1 MGGATTVQSGGT
13 LAPGNSPGTL
23 TFAAPV
29 VMAPGSTLS
38 LDIDGTGTGAG
49 AGNYSRVVVT
59 GAGNGFTAGGTLQ
72 PVLRGITGAATNAF
86 TPSIGQQFAV
96 VSAEGGV
103 QGSFA
108 GLAQPTGLAA
118 GTRFD
123 ALYGPSSVSLVVT
136 PASYGNLGAAG
147 LPQTPNQVSVGQ
159 ALDVL
164 RPAVGLRMSG
174 LSQSLFAPLYS
185 LPAASIP
192 QALDQLSPSLYGD
205 MMLSARQGFYGFS
218 DQVSQRLGTRRAAQG
233 EAQGVARPAAMPA
246 RDFPT
251 PRPGRW
257 PGRSARPPGCPASVS
272 GRRSRRPAPGFQSSL
287 AGVMAGLDVELA
299 PGFVTGVA
307 LGGGSA
313 NTFAGNGAAALG
325 SAFQAMLYGEYAMGS
340 LFFGG
345 QVAYLN
351 FDQTTTRS
359 LGAWWN
365 SVSRDSV
372 VTNGV
377 GGQIAAGLRL
387 ASTAGASSRRWRS
400 LYSACRRRPRSSR
413 TPTA

>member
-1 MGGATTVQSGGT
+1 MARCAGTGTVGGATTVQSGGT
-13 LAPGNSPGTL
+13 LAPGTVRATL

-59 GAGNGFTAGGTLQ
+59 GAGNGFTAGGHAAACAARHH
-72 PVLRGITGAATNAF
+72 RGRD
-86 TPSIGQQFAV
+86 QCLHAV
-96 VSAEGGV
+96 YRSAVRGRLGRGRRA
-103 QGSFA
+103 GSFA

-192 QALDQLSPSLYGD
+192 QALDQLSPASRRHDAVGAPGL
-205 MMLSARQGFYGFS
+205 LRFS
-218 DQVSQRLGTRRAAQG
+218 DQESQRLGTRRAAQG
-233 EAQGVARPAAMPA
+233 EAQGVAAAWRRCLRGTSQRRAPVGGRAA
-246 RDFPT
+246 RHD
-251 PRPGRW
+251 RLAVRLRSVVAGRD
-257 PGRSARPPGCPASVS
+257 
-272 GRRSRRPAPGFQSSL
+272 GRRAGFQSSL
-287 AGVMAGLDVELA
+287 AAVMAGLDVELA

-307 LGGGSA
+307 GRRQRQH
-313 NTFAGNGAAALG
+313 FAGNGAAALG
-325 SAFQAMLYGEYAMGS
+325 SAFKPCSM
-340 LFFGG
+340 
-345 QVAYLN
+345 
-351 FDQTTTRS
+351 
-359 LGAWWN
+359 
-365 SVSRDSV
+365 
-372 VTNGV
+372 
-377 GGQIAAGLRL
+377 
-387 ASTAGASSRRWRS
+387 ASTPWDHCFSAARW
-400 LYSACRRRPRSSR
+400 PI
-413 TPTA
+413 